1 MSDTET
7 TTGTTSTTSLDY
19 ELTVIHP
26 FADYQRGAVITDEKT
41 ITTILAGECA
51 GYVNKRPITE

>member
-7 TTGTTSTTSLDY
+7 TTGTTSTALDY

-41 ITTILAGECA
+41 IIAILAGECA
-51 GYVNKRPITE
+51 GYVNKRPITA